1 MERRI
6 TEVKWRWT
14 KAGVRISAFATA
26 FAPLK
31 EISMPSTALLIKN
44 GTVVDGTGNPA
55 FEADIRLQNGLV
67 AEIASNLAQEEGEQ
81 TIDARGC
88 LVTPGLIESHTHFDG
103 TMWWQPDL
111 EPLPGCGVTTVVMGN
126 CGFALAPLHD
136 DPAVQAEVVKIFS
149 FFEDIPEGPFFS
161 NLPWDWS
168 TWSEYKASMQKNV
181 KVPTNYGTFVGHIAL
196 RLAVMGMDAWERA
209 ATKEEID
216 KISELLDDAL
226 AAGALGFS
234 TNLMD
239 HDGEDR
245 PVPSLLADDHEFSAM
260 FDVIER
266 YPGATVQV
274 VVDSLMRFTAVDSME
289 RLAKLTEGKTVR
301 LQWGGVPTLQWQKD
315 YGLQQP
321 LLELHERFAQEGRDF
336 WTGYAHV
343 PITVTASVRHSLLFA
358 QSNDYVWHE
367 VVTAESDEEKLALL
381 ANKEWRARARDS
393 WDNESLETSFF
404 RKPQTIQLDNSE
416 NEHGPA
422 GITLGEYAG
431 QLGVHCSDALAD
443 WIGNNGLGSTV
454 TMPPWDKDDDMV
466 VKLSRDPKAVGNI
479 NDCGAHGQLFCGT
492 GDNLLLYTDYV
503 RGSQKLGIE
512 EAVYSQ
518 TGKLAAHFGFTDR
531 GVLEV
536 GKRADLTVFALDEIE
551 RRKKYKVTDVP
562 DGKGGLT
569 WRWTRDPAPVRITVV
584 NGEVTFDGK
593 QSTGAMPG
601 VMVSHRIGASP
612 A

>member
-1 MERRI
+1 MEHAHMQ
-6 TEVKWRWT
+6 TEN
-14 KAGVRISAFATA
+14 I
-26 FAPLK
+26 
-31 EISMPSTALLIKN
+31 LIQN
-44 GTVVDGTGNPA
+44 GTIIDGTGKPA
-55 FEADIRLQNGLV
+55 FTADVRLKDGLISELG
-67 AEIASNLAQEEGEQ
+67 AHLSASANEIKVDAS
-81 TIDARGC
+81 GC

-126 CGFALAPLHD
+126 CGFALAPLHK
-136 DPAVQAEVVKIFS
+136 DPVVQAEVVKIFS
-149 FFEDIPEGPFFS
+149 FFEDIPEGPFLS

-168 TWSEYKASMQKNV
+168 TWSEYKQSMQANV
-181 KVPTNYGTFVGHIAL
+181 KVPANYGTFVGHIAL
-196 RLAVMGMDAWERA
+196 RLAVMGMEAWERA
-209 ATKEEID
+209 ATRDEITH
-216 KISELLDDAL
+216 IATLLDDAL
-226 AAGALGFS
+226 SAGALGFS

-245 PVPSLLADDHEFSAM
+245 PVPSLLADDAEFTAM
-260 FDVIER
+260 FEVTAR

-289 RLAKLTEGKTVR
+289 RLAKLTEGMPIR
-301 LQWGGVPTLQWQKD
+301 LQWGGVPTQQWQKD

-321 LLELHERFAQEGRDF
+321 LFELHERFKKEGRDF

-343 PITVTASVRHSLLFA
+343 PITVTASVRQSLLFA
-358 QSNDYVWHE
+358 QSNDYAWHE
-367 VVTAESDEEKLALL
+367 VVTAQSDEDKLALL
-381 ANKEWRARARDS
+381 ADSSWRERARSS
-393 WDNESLETSFF
+393 WDNDSLETSFF
-404 RKPQTIQLDNSE
+404 RKPQNKLLDNSE
-416 NEHGPA
+416 NGHGPA
-422 GITLGEYAG
+422 GLSLGQYAT
-431 QLGVHCSDALAD
+431 QLGVHCSDAMAE

-466 VKLSRDPKAVGNI
+466 VKLSRDNKAVGNI

-503 RGSQKLGIE
+503 RGSGKLSIE

-536 GKRADLTVFALDEIE
+536 GKRADVTVFALDEIE
-551 RRKKYKVTDVP
+551 RREKYKTTDVP

-569 WRWTRDPAPVRITVV
+569 WRWTRDPAPVRITIV

-601 VMVSHRIGASP
+601 MMVSHQEGIA
-612 A
+612 

>member
-1 MERRI
+1 MQ
-6 TEVKWRWT
+6 TEN
-14 KAGVRISAFATA
+14 I
-26 FAPLK
+26 
-31 EISMPSTALLIKN
+31 LIQN
-44 GTVVDGTGNPA
+44 GTIIDGTGKPA
-55 FEADIRLQNGLV
+55 FTADVRLKDGLISELG
-67 AEIASNLAQEEGEQ
+67 AHLSASANEIKVDAS
-81 TIDARGC
+81 GC

-126 CGFALAPLHD
+126 CGFALAPLHKD
-136 DPAVQAEVVKIFS
+136 AAVQAEVVKIFS
-149 FFEDIPEGPFFS
+149 FFEDIPEGPFLS

-168 TWSEYKASMQKNV
+168 TWSEYKQSMQANV
-181 KVPTNYGTFVGHIAL
+181 KVPANYGTFVGHIAL
-196 RLAVMGMDAWERA
+196 RLAVMGMEAWERA
-209 ATKEEID
+209 ATRDEITQ
-216 KISELLDDAL
+216 IATLLDDAL
-226 AAGALGFS
+226 SAGALGFS

-245 PVPSLLADDHEFSAM
+245 PVPSLLADDAEFTAM
-260 FDVIER
+260 FEVTAR

-289 RLAKLTEGKTVR
+289 RLAKLTEGMPIR

-321 LLELHERFAQEGRDF
+321 LFELHERFKKEGRDF

-343 PITVTASVRHSLLFA
+343 PITVTASVRQSLLFA
-358 QSNDYVWHE
+358 QSNDYAWHE
-367 VVTAESDEEKLALL
+367 VVTAQSDEDKLALL
-381 ANKEWRARARDS
+381 ADSSWRERARSS
-393 WDNESLETSFF
+393 WDNDSLETSFF
-404 RKPQTIQLDNSE
+404 RKPQNILLDNSE
-416 NEHGPA
+416 NDHGPA
-422 GITLGEYAG
+422 GLSLGQYAT
-431 QLGVHCSDALAD
+431 QLGVHCSDAMAE

-466 VKLSRDPKAVGNI
+466 VKLSRDNKAVGNI

-503 RGSQKLGIE
+503 RGSGKLSIE

-536 GKRADLTVFALDEIE
+536 GKRADVTVFALDEIE
-551 RRKKYKVTDVP
+551 RREKYKTTDVP

-569 WRWTRDPAPVRITVV
+569 WRWTRDPAPVRITIV
-584 NGEVTFDGK
+584 NGEITFDGK

-601 VMVSHRIGASP
+601 MMVSHQEGIA
-612 A
+612 